1 MSRHPI
7 VILSAL
13 PAGGKSTL
21 ARELCEQYE
30 KGVHIETDAL
40 RHLVVKGF
48 VPPRP
53 LNEEAH
59 HQAQIMRQNACAIA
73 LNYQVNGF
81 FVVIDEVLADPAP
94 YLHYLHNHL
103 VVTVFIKPEL
113 EHCLKRNAERVNKD
127 PETRLELDAF
137 IKDFY
142 GETEQEDFTRRWDV
156 VIDNTGLHA
165 SETQEKIMQ
174 CIQQKYPASL

>member
-13 PAGGKSTL
+13 PTGGKSTL

-30 KGVHIETDAL
+30 KGVHIETDNL

-48 VPPRP
+48 VAPRP
-53 LNEEAH
+53 LTEEAH
-59 HQAQIMRQNACAIA
+59 HQSQIMCQNACAIA
-73 LNYQVNGF
+73 LNYQANGF

-94 YLHYLHNHL
+94 YLHLLRNHSL
-103 VVTVFIKPEL
+103 VTVFIKPEL
-113 EHCLKRNAERVNKD
+113 EHCLKRNAERSNKD
-127 PETRLELDAF
+127 PETRHELDAF

-142 GETEQEDFTRRWDV
+142 CETEQEDFSRRWDV
-156 VIDNTGLHA
+156 VIDNTSVHA
-165 SETQEKIMQ
+165 SETREKIMQ
-174 CIQQKYPASL
+174 CIRQKYPAM